1 MPSFYLRPSLVTL
14 TSANYLGGT
23 PLILSDHGRAPLNMS
38 YERIETRDRM
48 ANGTMRSYFIADK
61 RTFELSWQNLPS
73 RATGPSGIGQGG
85 STRLTSDG
93 YAGANDLR
101 AFYEAAT
108 GPFDLN
114 LWIDEAAIPQ
124 WSDLPTTAA
133 DLGLDVYFASFASEV
148 TKRGTYFDL
157 VNVSMTLE
165 QA

>member
-1 MPSFYLRPSLVTL
+1 MPAFYLRPSLVTL
-14 TSANYLGGT
+14 TSANYASGV

-38 YERIETRDRM
+38 YERIETRERM

-61 RTFELSWQNLPS
+61 RTFELSWENLPS
-73 RATGPSGIGQGG
+73 RASGPSGVGQGG

-101 AFYEAAT
+101 AFYEVAT
-108 GPFDLN
+108 GSFTLD
-114 LWIDEAAIPQ
+114 LWIDESAISS
-124 WSDLPTTAA
+124 WSSLPTTAA
-133 DLGLDVYFASFASEV
+133 DLALPVYFASFSSEV